1 MHRLAQHVGLVE
13 AIDRQ
18 VKVLKVECRAYCY
31 AELTDGARGDYPTLS
46 DDPT

>member
-1 MHRLAQHVGLVE
+1 VIRFV
-13 AIDRQ
+13 IRQ
-18 VKVLKVECRAYCY
+18 VECRAYCY